1 MVNWIW
7 LGMIVVSVV
16 FAAVT
21 GRMNEVAEAAFGG
34 AQTGVTVCL
43 GLVSILVFW
52 MGLMRIAED
61 AGLVRKLSALLAP
74 IVRRLFPDV
83 PKDHPAMGYILSN
96 MSANLL
102 GLGNAATPM
111 GIRAMQE
118 LQKLNSQPHIATPA
132 MCTLLALNTA
142 SITIVPTT
150 IIAIRM
156 NMGSAHP
163 ADIVAPTLLA
173 TAISTAA
180 ALLADRW
187 YRRKSGAPPIARN
200 KAGSKRRPPK
210 GPLSGASLSPSG
222 VPPADKAIGG

>member
-7 LGMIVVSVV
+7 MGMIVISVL
-16 FAAVT
+16 FGAIN
-21 GRMNEVAEAAFGG
+21 GKMEQVAEAAFGG

-61 AGLVRKLSALLAP
+61 AGLVRKLARLMAP
-74 IVRRLFPDV
+74 VVRRLFPDV
-83 PKDHPAMGYILSN
+83 PPDHPAMGYILSN

-111 GIRAMQE
+111 GIKAMQE
-118 LQKLNSQPHIATPA
+118 LQTLNPDKTVATPA

-142 SITIVPTT
+142 SITLVPTT

-156 NMGSAHP
+156 NFGSLHP

-173 TAISTAA
+173 TILSTGAAIVV
-180 ALLADRW
+180 DRW
-187 YRRKSGAPPIARN
+187 YRRK
-200 KAGSKRRPPK
+200 AGKPPK
-210 GPLSGASLSPSG
+210 YIQPTRPSPPSSTPPRPLTPSG
-222 VPPADKAIGG
+222 GG

>member
-7 LGMIVVSVV
+7 LGMIVVSVL
-16 FAAVT
+16 FGAAN
-21 GRMNEVAEAAFGG
+21 GRMEQVAEAAFGG

-52 MGLMRIAED
+52 MGLMNIAEN
-61 AGLVRKLSALLAP
+61 AGLVHGLSRVLAP
-74 IVRRLFPDV
+74 VVKRLFPDV
-83 PKDHPAMGYILSN
+83 PAGHPAMGYILSN

-118 LQKLNSQPHIATPA
+118 LQKLNPDKNVATPA

-142 SITIVPTT
+142 SITLVPTT

-156 NMGSAHP
+156 NFGALHP
-163 ADIVAPTLLA
+163 ADIVASTLLA
-173 TAISTAA
+173 TAVATAA

-187 YRRKSGAPPIARN
+187 YRWTSR
-200 KAGSKRRPPK
+200 
-210 GPLSGASLSPSG
+210 
-222 VPPADKAIGG
+222 GG

>member
-7 LGMIVVSVV
+7 MGMIVFSVV
-16 FAAVT
+16 FGAAN
-21 GRMNEVAEAAFGG
+21 GKMEQVAEAAFGG

-43 GLVSILVFW
+43 GLISILVFW

-61 AGLVRKLSALLAP
+61 AGLVRKLSILLAP

-83 PKDHPAMGYILSN
+83 PPDHSAMGYILSN

-111 GIRAMQE
+111 GIKAMQE
-118 LQKLNSQPHIATPA
+118 LQKLNPTPSVATPA

-142 SITIVPTT
+142 SITLVPTT
-150 IIAIRM
+150 MIAIRM
-156 NMGSAHP
+156 NFGSLHP

-173 TAISTAA
+173 TIVSTGAAIIV
-180 ALLADRW
+180 DRW
-187 YRRKSGAPPIARN
+187 YRRKNRFPPSLTPPIEKPTITAIPTGAPYTT
-200 KAGSKRRPPK
+200 
-210 GPLSGASLSPSG
+210 PSTR
-222 VPPADKAIGG
+222 GG